1 MRKIRIMLF
10 FLTVLFFSSC
20 ENMVRIDEI
29 ENVITKN
36 DLNIQLKIDVD
47 NDYEIQKVLE
57 NENSNNYYLKINVA
71 NKFTIR
77 GKTEISV
84 NKKYR
89 LSIILKNV
97 NANPVIMYSFWK
109 GLKTSVR
116 NYALAGENGNPP
128 ISKTQE
134 IYNDWVTFDE
144 YFEAQEGED
153 FFMLTLFC
161 ESGIFYIKEIK
172 IEEVNE

>member
-20 ENMVRIDEI
+20 ENMVRINEI

-77 GKTEISV
+77 GKTEISA

-116 NYALAGENGNPP
+116 NYTLAGENGNPP
-128 ISKTQE
+128 ISKTQD
-134 IYNDWVTFDE
+134 IYNDWVTFGE

-153 FFMLTLFC
+153 SFMLTLFC
-161 ESGIFYIKEIK
+161 ESGTFYIKEIK
-172 IEEVNE
+172 IEEVK

>member
-20 ENMVRIDEI
+20 ENMVRINEI

-77 GKTEISV
+77 GKTEISA

-109 GLKTSVR
+109 GLKH
-116 NYALAGENGNPP
+116 L
-128 ISKTQE
+128 
-134 IYNDWVTFDE
+134 
-144 YFEAQEGED
+144 
-153 FFMLTLFC
+153 
-161 ESGIFYIKEIK
+161 
-172 IEEVNE
+172 

>member
-10 FLTVLFFSSC
+10 FLTVLFFPSC

-97 NANPVIMYSFWK
+97 NANPVIMYSF
-109 GLKTSVR
+109 L
-116 NYALAGENGNPP
+116 
-128 ISKTQE
+128 
-134 IYNDWVTFDE
+134 
-144 YFEAQEGED
+144 
-153 FFMLTLFC
+153 
-161 ESGIFYIKEIK
+161 
-172 IEEVNE
+172 

>member
-1 MRKIRIMLF
+1 MFF
-10 FLTVLFFSSC
+10 FLTVLFLSSC
-20 ENMVRIDEI
+20 ENMVKIDEI
-29 ENVITKN
+29 QNVITKN
-36 DLNIQLKIDVD
+36 DLNLQLKIDVD

-77 GKTEISV
+77 GKTEISS
-84 NKKYR
+84 NKRYR

-116 NYALAGENGNPP
+116 NYTLAGENGNPP
-128 ISKTQE
+128 TSKTQE

-153 FFMLTLFC
+153 SFMLTLFC

-172 IEEVNE
+172 IEEVKE